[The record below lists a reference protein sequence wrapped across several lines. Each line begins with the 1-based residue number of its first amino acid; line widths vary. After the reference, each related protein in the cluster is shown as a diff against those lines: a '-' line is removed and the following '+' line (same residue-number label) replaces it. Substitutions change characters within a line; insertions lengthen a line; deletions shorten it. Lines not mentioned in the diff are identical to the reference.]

1 MGRQSKYSQEFRDTA
16 FELATKGEKSVA
28 QIAKELGIDKH
39 TLYSWMKSSTTNKAR
54 QTETTGKTD
63 KKQMSAEEELKELR
77 RKNKQLEQEVE
88 ILKKAAA
95 YFAKTLL

>member
-1 MGRQSKYSQEFRDTA
+1 MPRKSKYSQEFRETA
-16 FELATKGEKSVA
+16 VELATKGEKSVA
-28 QIAKELGIDKH
+28 QVAKELGIDKH
-39 TLYSWMKSSTTNKAR
+39 SLYSWMKTTKPEARPQAGVKA
-54 QTETTGKTD
+54 E

>member
-1 MGRQSKYSQEFRDTA
+1 MSKQSKYSQEFRDTA
-16 FELATKGEKSVA
+16 IELAMKGGKPVA

-39 TLYSWMKSSTTNKAR
+39 LLYSWMKTKKERYIAPRNA
-54 QTETTGKTD
+54 GKPE
-63 KKQMSAEEELKELR
+63 KQPISAEEELKELR
-77 RKNKQLEQEVE
+77 RKNKQLEVEVE